1 MRFASSE
8 DFLRTVVLV
17 LEILVLSYSTHSL
30 YYCGL
35 LHRQSLLVVGRACIS
50 ESNRPCLLFDAF
62 DESKNLYSFYS
73 IIDYTFLSSFI
84 YQMNTRS
91 SILRLKY
98 LHLQAS
104 PPAAVQPFHPSPT
117 IPPILQQPNTPH
129 LSIPIPHSLL
139 ILASGSPSQPRLPFP
154 FPIRLASASHLTT
167 NTLPPAI

>member
-17 LEILVLSYSTHSL
+17 LEILVLSYSAHSL
-30 YYCGL
+30 YCCGL

-50 ESNRPCLLFDAF
+50 ESNRPCLLFYAF
-62 DESKNLYSFYS
+62 DESKNLYSFHS
-73 IIDYTFLSSFI
+73 IIDCTFLSSLI

-104 PPAAVQPFHPSPT
+104 PQQQSNHSTQAQLYHPSFNNLIHLT
-117 IPPILQQPNTPH
+117 YLSQSLIPFSYLPQALH
-129 LSIPIPHSLL
+129 LNHD
-139 ILASGSPSQPRLPFP
+139 SPSPSP
-154 FPIRLASASHLTT
+154 SA
-167 NTLPPAI
+167 